1 VPKMIVAQEQFCMA
15 CKSCM
20 IECAM
25 AHTQAATL
33 AEAIASGTL
42 EGPRVFVESVRPF
55 GMPLQCRHC
64 QDAPCVTVCPTQAVH
79 RASQESPVLLEKDRC
94 IGCRSCM
101 LVCPFG
107 VIDLSSDGKAVTKCD
122 LCLERTQAGQDPACV
137 AACPTNALRYVE
149 AEEFLRQRRREA
161 AGQIAAGADKA
172 RQVAAEDKN
181 GR

>member
-1 VPKMIVAQEQFCMA
+1 
-15 CKSCM
+15 
-20 IECAM
+20 
-25 AHTQAATL
+25 
-33 AEAIASGTL
+33 
-42 EGPRVFVESVRPF
+42 
-55 GMPLQCRHC
+55 
-64 QDAPCVTVCPTQAVH
+64 
-79 RASQESPVLLEKDRC
+79 
-94 IGCRSCM
+94 M

-122 LCLERTQAGQDPACV
+122 LCLQRTQAGQDPACV

-161 AGQIAAGADKA
+161 ARQIAAGADKA